1 MENGLLW
8 DVLPGLLRRNFL
20 YAYSQTKT
28 KKKHK
33 NLKSCKSYILFSAKT
48 YKFIQPW

>member
-28 KKKHK
+28 KKHK
-33 NLKSCKSYILFSAKT
+33 KPKKL
-48 YKFIQPW
+48 